1 MGFGRVERPRLVR
14 RVVVGRVVV
23 RQLVVAARMDGR
35 VVVRQLVVG
44 QFLVRKLV
52 VVRRRPTVT
61 GTTRVWTLNAAL
73 AAAGALVYVLG
84 VRHLGVPD
92 APVHLPWWLL

>member
-1 MGFGRVERPRLVR
+1 MGVGGVERQRLVR

-23 RQLVVAARMDGR
+23 RQFLVAARMVGR
-35 VVVRQLVVG
+35 VVVRQLVVR
-44 QFLVRKLV
+44 QFLVRQLV

-61 GTTRVWTLNAAL
+61 GTARVWTLNAAL
-73 AAAGALVYVLG
+73 AAAGVLAYVLG

-92 APVHLPWWLL
+92 APVHLPWW